1 MRSYQPTC
9 RSEGMVSDLRK
20 MMKSW
25 RESWSRDSKVAS
37 QAVILMFI
45 PIILG
50 LGFNKR
56 AAWKKIG
63 RRLKSEETPP

>member
-1 MRSYQPTC
+1 
-9 RSEGMVSDLRK
+9 MVSDLKK

-25 RESWSRDSKVAS
+25 RESWSRDSKVTS

-50 LGFNKR
+50 LGFKTR
-56 AAWKKIG
+56 AAWEKKD
-63 RRLKSEETPP
+63 

>member
-1 MRSYQPTC
+1 
-9 RSEGMVSDLRK
+9 MVSDLKK

-56 AAWKKIG
+56 AAWGKN
-63 RRLKSEETPP
+63 R